1 MFDAKD
7 YRVCCH
13 HFVTPTDRAVYP
25 AQEPLLTYSEALR
38 QVQTEQ
44 AKGYMVAWVIDR
56 TGAGATNEIGGSNAS
71 VRR

>member
-13 HFVTPTDRAVYP
+13 HFVTPTDRVVYP

-38 QVQTEQ
+38 HVQAER
-44 AKGYMVAWVIDR
+44 AKGHMVAWVIDR
-56 TGAGATNEIGGSNAS
+56 AGASATE
-71 VRR
+71 